1 MATALRLAMKS
12 VIIRLP
18 DDIMI
23 EYLANIDQ
31 QWFLTL
37 NGINSAFFD
46 ELFWLITGKFA
57 WIPMICV
64 LLYCSFRHNWKVGVS
79 MIVAVAL
86 VITLC
91 DQISSGIIKDAVCRL
106 RPTHDPDI
114 GGLVHV
120 VNDYRGGQYGFVSSH
135 AANSFGVAVFLA
147 MVFRRRLFTWVILA
161 WALILSYSRIYLGVH
176 YPGDIVCG
184 GLLGAALGALVYCMY
199 KKVIKS
205 KSVTNGKPVFTA
217 KGDAELLS
225 YTTIGNLLLIILIA
239 IIIFMMK

>member
-1 MATALRLAMKS
+1 
-12 VIIRLP
+12 
-18 DDIMI
+18 MI
-23 EYLANIDQ
+23 EYLSNVDQ
-31 QWFLTL
+31 ELLLLL

-106 RPTHDPDI
+106 RPTHNPDI

-120 VNDYRGGQYGFVSSH
+120 VNDYRGGQLLQPHIPRS
-135 AANSFGVAVFLA
+135 
-147 MVFRRRLFTWVILA
+147 
-161 WALILSYSRIYLGVH
+161 ALSR
-176 YPGDIVCG
+176 
-184 GLLGAALGALVYCMY
+184 
-199 KKVIKS
+199 
-205 KSVTNGKPVFTA
+205 
-217 KGDAELLS
+217 
-225 YTTIGNLLLIILIA
+225 
-239 IIIFMMK
+239 